1 MTTLTSNE
9 LEQLATM
16 MNERKPVLREEIRV
30 GLKRMRVEG
39 YEELLSGTS
48 DAGDESLASLVTD
61 ITNAEVARDAEELQD
76 IRAAEQRLAN
86 GTYGVCIDCGDPVP
100 FARLA
105 AYPTAKR
112 CLPCQQVHETKKRAQ
127 SGRS

>member
-1 MTTLTSNE
+1 MSTLTSSE
-9 LEQLATM
+9 REHLAKM
-16 MNERKPVLREEIRV
+16 MDERKPVLRAEIRA

-39 YEELLSGTS
+39 YDELLSGTS

-76 IRAAEQRLAN
+76 IHAAEARLAN
-86 GTYGVCIDCGDPVP
+86 GTYGICIDCDEPVP
-100 FARLA
+100 YARLL

-112 CLPCQQVHETKKRAQ
+112 CIACQQIHEAKRA
-127 SGRS
+127 R

>member
-1 MTTLTSNE
+1 MTSLTGTQRE
-9 LEQLATM
+9 HLAKM
-16 MNERKPVLREEIRV
+16 MDEREPVLREEIRA

-61 ITNAEVARDAEELQD
+61 INNADTQRDAVELQD
-76 IRAAEQRLAN
+76 IFAARARMAA
-86 GTYGVCIDCGDPVP
+86 GTYGVCIDCGVAVP
-100 FARLA
+100 YERLA

-112 CLPCQQVHETKKRAQ
+112 CLGCQQIHEAKRTSA
-127 SGRS
+127 GRS